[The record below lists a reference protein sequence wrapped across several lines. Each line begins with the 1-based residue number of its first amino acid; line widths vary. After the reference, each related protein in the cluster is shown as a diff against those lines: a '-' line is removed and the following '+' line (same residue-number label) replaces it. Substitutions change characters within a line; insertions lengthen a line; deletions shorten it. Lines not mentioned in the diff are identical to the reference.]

1 MRLMTIVLALS
12 LFATEARA
20 QEERGPPAWTWGVTL
35 TGLALVVG
43 AIGTG
48 SSAWVIQG
56 QLDTVCDA
64 SCPANAAV
72 LQEEGRAL
80 AITTDILWLGGLV
93 LSSFGLVTLL
103 TVREAE
109 VRADLSIDGTGLR
122 LTGTF

>member
-1 MRLMTIVLALS
+1 MRRKAIVLALS
-12 LFATEARA
+12 LLATEARA
-20 QEERGPPAWTWGVTL
+20 QEERGPPPWTWGVTL

-48 SSAWVIQG
+48 SGAWVVQER
-56 QLDTVCDA
+56 LNAVCDA
-64 SCPANAAV
+64 SCPASAGA

-93 LSSFGLVTLL
+93 LSGFGLVTLL

-109 VRADLSIDGTGLR
+109 VRVSIDGTGLR